1 MLTGPLLGLAAA
13 FYFETD
19 STAIRIDKP
28 GDSSIPSGRFSPAA
42 SGTMMVHGRSSL
54 GLSPMPTSDNPPF
67 PATLRLFSVV
77 VIIVL
82 IVGAGL
88 FFAPMLV
95 KPRWPWAVTPFN
107 ARFLGGFYTAEMV
120 VMAALLFW
128 NRWSPGRL
136 VLVMAFIF
144 TVIVSA
150 ASFINLG
157 YFNFERKAPWLWFLV
172 YLGSVAV
179 SGLFLWWA
187 RDRPSAK
194 GVTLN
199 PAWRS
204 YMPVEL
210 AILGFYGIGL
220 LLFPLTFS
228 SFWPWPVDAFHAQVY
243 SAIFLAG
250 AGGIYLVLRSA
261 PREELLVLG
270 LAQFLVGLLA
280 ILGLVITDA
289 AVHRIN
295 WTATGTLCWLAL
307 FGWICIS
314 GAFKLYA
321 ASQYFSSQP
330 AS

>member
-1 MLTGPLLGLAAA
+1 
-13 FYFETD
+13 
-19 STAIRIDKP
+19 
-28 GDSSIPSGRFSPAA
+28 
-42 SGTMMVHGRSSL
+42 
-54 GLSPMPTSDNPPF
+54 MPTSNNPPF
-67 PATLRLFSVV
+67 PAALRLFSLM

-88 FFAPMLV
+88 FFAPALV

-120 VMAALLFW
+120 VMAALLVW

-136 VLVMAFIF
+136 VLIMAFIF

-172 YLGSVAV
+172 YLASVVV
-179 SGLFLWWA
+179 SGLFLWRA
-187 RDRPSAK
+187 RTRPSAK

-199 PAWRS
+199 PARRG
-204 YMPVEL
+204 YMAVES
-210 AILGFYGIGL
+210 AILGLYGVGL

-228 SFWPWPVDAFHAQVY
+228 SFWPWPIDAFHAQVY

-250 AGGIYLVLRSA
+250 AGGTHLVWRSA

-270 LAQFLVGLLA
+270 LAQLLVGLLA

-289 AVHRIN
+289 AVHRID
-295 WTATGTLCWLAL
+295 WRATGTLCWLAL
-307 FGWICIS
+307 FGWIGIS
-314 GAFKLYA
+314 GVFKLYA
-321 ASQYFSSQP
+321 ASRYFSSQS

>member
-1 MLTGPLLGLAAA
+1 
-13 FYFETD
+13 
-19 STAIRIDKP
+19 
-28 GDSSIPSGRFSPAA
+28 
-42 SGTMMVHGRSSL
+42 
-54 GLSPMPTSDNPPF
+54 MPTSDNPPF
-67 PATLRLFSVV
+67 PAALRLFSVV

-88 FFAPMLV
+88 FFAPVLV

-120 VMAALLFW
+120 MMVALLVW

-144 TVIVSA
+144 TVIVSV

-172 YLGSVAV
+172 YLASVAV
-179 SGLFLWWA
+179 SGLFLWRTRA
-187 RDRPSAK
+187 RPSAK
-194 GVTLN
+194 GVILN
-199 PAWRS
+199 PAWRG
-204 YMPVEL
+204 YMPVES
-210 AILGFYGIGL
+210 AILGLYGVGL

-228 SFWPWPVDAFHAQVY
+228 GFWPWPIDAFHAQVY

-250 AGGIYLVLRSA
+250 AGGVYLVWRSA

-289 AVHRIN
+289 AVHRID
-295 WTATGTLCWLAL
+295 WTATGTLRWLAL
-307 FGWICIS
+307 FGWIGVS
-314 GAFKLYA
+314 GVFKLYA
-321 ASQYFSSQP
+321 ASRFL
-330 AS
+330 ARNRHRLRRRLDF

>member
-1 MLTGPLLGLAAA
+1 
-13 FYFETD
+13 
-19 STAIRIDKP
+19 
-28 GDSSIPSGRFSPAA
+28 
-42 SGTMMVHGRSSL
+42 
-54 GLSPMPTSDNPPF
+54 MPTSNNPPF
-67 PATLRLFSVV
+67 PAALRLFSAA

-82 IVGAGL
+82 IIGAGL
-88 FFAPMLV
+88 FFAPVLV

-144 TVIVSA
+144 TVIVSL

-179 SGLFLWWA
+179 SGWFLWRA
-187 RDRPSAK
+187 RGRPSAK
-194 GVTLN
+194 GVALT
-199 PAWRS
+199 PALRS
-204 YMPVEL
+204 YMPVEW
-210 AILGFYGIGL
+210 AVLGVYGVGL
-220 LLFPLTFS
+220 LLFPLLFS
-228 SFWPWPVDAFHAQVY
+228 SIWPWPIDVFHAQVY

-250 AGGIYLVLRSA
+250 AGGVYLVWRSA

-270 LAQFLVGLLA
+270 LAQVLVGLFA

-289 AVHRIN
+289 AVHRID
-295 WTATGTLCWLAL
+295 WRAARTLCWLAL
-307 FGWICIS
+307 FGWIGIS
-314 GAFKLYA
+314 GVFKLVA
-321 ASQYFSSQP
+321 ASRYFKARRAETDP
-330 AS
+330 GDTL

>member
-1 MLTGPLLGLAAA
+1 
-13 FYFETD
+13 
-19 STAIRIDKP
+19 
-28 GDSSIPSGRFSPAA
+28 
-42 SGTMMVHGRSSL
+42 
-54 GLSPMPTSDNPPF
+54 MPTSDNPPF
-67 PATLRLFSVV
+67 PAALRLFSGA

-88 FFAPMLV
+88 FSAPVLV

-120 VMAALLFW
+120 VMAALLVW

-144 TVIVSA
+144 TLIVSV

-172 YLGSVAV
+172 YLASVAV
-179 SGLFLWWA
+179 SWLFLWRA
-187 RDRPSAK
+187 RARPSVK

-199 PAWRS
+199 PAWRG
-204 YMPVEL
+204 YMPVES
-210 AILGFYGIGL
+210 AILGLYGVGL
-220 LLFPLTFS
+220 LLFPLTFGS
-228 SFWPWPVDAFHAQVY
+228 IWPWPIDAFHAQVY

-250 AGGIYLVLRSA
+250 AGGIYLVWRSA

-270 LAQFLVGLLA
+270 LAQFLIGLLA
-280 ILGLVITDA
+280 ILGIVITDA
-289 AVHRIN
+289 AVHRID
-295 WTATGTLCWLAL
+295 WTATGTLSWLTL
-307 FGWICIS
+307 FGWIGVS
-314 GAFKLYA
+314 GVFKLYA
-321 ASQYFSSQP
+321 ASRYFSSQS

>member
-1 MLTGPLLGLAAA
+1 
-13 FYFETD
+13 
-19 STAIRIDKP
+19 
-28 GDSSIPSGRFSPAA
+28 
-42 SGTMMVHGRSSL
+42 
-54 GLSPMPTSDNPPF
+54 MPTSDNPPF
-67 PATLRLFSVV
+67 PAALRLFSVG

-88 FFAPMLV
+88 FFAPVLV

-120 VMAALLFW
+120 VMAALLVW

-144 TVIVSA
+144 TVIVSV
-150 ASFINLG
+150 ASFINLD

-172 YLGSVAV
+172 YLASVAV
-179 SGLFLWWA
+179 SGLFLW
-187 RDRPSAK
+187 RNRGRPSAE
-194 GVTLN
+194 GVILN
-199 PAWRS
+199 AAWRG
-204 YMPVEL
+204 YMPVES
-210 AILGFYGIGL
+210 AILGLYGVGL
-220 LLFPLTFS
+220 LLLPLTSS
-228 SFWPWPVDAFHAQVY
+228 SFWPWPIDAFHAQLY

-250 AGGIYLVLRSA
+250 AGGVYLVWRST
-261 PREELLVLG
+261 PREELLVLA

-280 ILGLVITDA
+280 ILGIVITDA
-289 AVHRIN
+289 AVHRID

-307 FGWICIS
+307 FGWIGIS

-321 ASQYFSSQP
+321 ASGAFSPQS

>member
-1 MLTGPLLGLAAA
+1 
-13 FYFETD
+13 
-19 STAIRIDKP
+19 
-28 GDSSIPSGRFSPAA
+28 
-42 SGTMMVHGRSSL
+42 
-54 GLSPMPTSDNPPF
+54 MPTSDNPPF
-67 PATLRLFSVV
+67 PAALRLFSAM

-88 FFAPMLV
+88 FFAPVLV

-120 VMAALLFW
+120 VMAALLLW

-172 YLGSVAV
+172 YLASVAV
-179 SGLFLWWA
+179 SGLFLWRA
-187 RDRPSAK
+187 RTRPPAK
-194 GVTLN
+194 GATLN
-199 PAWRS
+199 PAWRR
-204 YMPVEL
+204 YLPVES
-210 AILGFYGIGL
+210 AILGLYGLGL

-228 SFWPWPVDAFHAQVY
+228 SIWPWPVDAFHAQVY

-250 AGGIYLVLRSA
+250 AGGTCLVWRSA

-280 ILGLVITDA
+280 ILGLVITDT
-289 AVHRIN
+289 AVHRID

-307 FGWICIS
+307 FAWIGIS

-321 ASQYFSSQP
+321 ASRYLGSQ
-330 AS
+330 STS

>member
-1 MLTGPLLGLAAA
+1 
-13 FYFETD
+13 
-19 STAIRIDKP
+19 
-28 GDSSIPSGRFSPAA
+28 
-42 SGTMMVHGRSSL
+42 
-54 GLSPMPTSDNPPF
+54 MPTSDNPPF
-67 PATLRLFSVV
+67 PAALRLFSAM

-88 FFAPMLV
+88 FFAPVLV

-120 VMAALLFW
+120 VMAALLLW

-172 YLGSVAV
+172 YLASAAV
-179 SGLFLWWA
+179 SGLFLWQA
-187 RDRPSAK
+187 RTRPPAK

-199 PAWRS
+199 PAWRR
-204 YMPVEL
+204 YLPVES
-210 AILGFYGIGL
+210 AILGLYGLGL
-220 LLFPLTFS
+220 LLFPMTFS
-228 SFWPWPVDAFHAQVY
+228 SIWPWPVDAFHAQVY

-250 AGGIYLVLRSA
+250 AGGTCLVWRSA

-289 AVHRIN
+289 AVHRID
-295 WTATGTLCWLAL
+295 WTATGTLCWLAV
-307 FGWICIS
+307 FAWIGIS

-321 ASQYFSSQP
+321 ASRYFGSQS

>member
-1 MLTGPLLGLAAA
+1 
-13 FYFETD
+13 
-19 STAIRIDKP
+19 
-28 GDSSIPSGRFSPAA
+28 
-42 SGTMMVHGRSSL
+42 
-54 GLSPMPTSDNPPF
+54 MPTPDNPPF
-67 PATLRLFSVV
+67 PAALRLFSVV
-77 VIIVL
+77 VIMVL

-88 FFAPMLV
+88 FFAPALV

-144 TVIVSA
+144 TVIVSV

-172 YLGSVAV
+172 YLASVAV
-179 SGLFLWWA
+179 SGLFLWRA
-187 RDRPSAK
+187 KARPSAK

-199 PAWRS
+199 PAWRG
-204 YMPVEL
+204 YMPVEW
-210 AILGFYGIGL
+210 AILGLYGVGL

-228 SFWPWPVDAFHAQVY
+228 SIWPWPVDAFHAQVY

-250 AGGIYLVLRSA
+250 AGGIYLVWRSA

-270 LAQFLVGLLA
+270 LAQFLIGLLA

-289 AVHRIN
+289 AVHRID

-307 FGWICIS
+307 FGWIGLS
-314 GAFKLYA
+314 GVFKLYT
-321 ASQYFSSQP
+321 ASRYFSSQS

>member
-1 MLTGPLLGLAAA
+1 M
-13 FYFETD
+13 
-19 STAIRIDKP
+19 
-28 GDSSIPSGRFSPAA
+28 PA
-42 SGTMMVHGRSSL
+42 SN
-54 GLSPMPTSDNPPF
+54 NPPF
-67 PATLRLFSVV
+67 PAALRLFSVV

-88 FFAPMLV
+88 FFAPVLV
-95 KPRWPWAVTPFN
+95 KPCWPWAVTPFN

-120 VMAALLFW
+120 VMAALVVW

-144 TVIVSA
+144 TAIVSV

-172 YLGSVAV
+172 YLASVAV
-179 SGLFLWWA
+179 SGLFLWRA
-187 RDRPSAK
+187 RARPSAK

-199 PAWRS
+199 PVWRG
-204 YMPVEL
+204 YMPVES
-210 AILGFYGIGL
+210 AVLGLYGVGL
-220 LLFPLTFS
+220 LLFPLTFGS
-228 SFWPWPVDAFHAQVY
+228 IWPWPIDAFHAQVY

-250 AGGIYLVLRSA
+250 AGGIYLVWRSA

-289 AVHRIN
+289 AVHRID

-307 FGWICIS
+307 FGWIGIS
-314 GAFKLYA
+314 GVFKLYA
-321 ASQYFSSQP
+321 ASRYFSSQS

>member
-1 MLTGPLLGLAAA
+1 
-13 FYFETD
+13 
-19 STAIRIDKP
+19 
-28 GDSSIPSGRFSPAA
+28 
-42 SGTMMVHGRSSL
+42 
-54 GLSPMPTSDNPPF
+54 MPTPDNPPF
-67 PATLRLFSVV
+67 PAALRLFSVA

-88 FFAPMLV
+88 FFAPVLV

-172 YLGSVAV
+172 YLASAAV
-179 SGLFLWWA
+179 SGLFLWRA
-187 RDRPSAK
+187 RARPSVK
-194 GVTLN
+194 GVALT
-199 PAWRS
+199 PAWRG
-204 YMPVEL
+204 YMSAET
-210 AILGFYGIGL
+210 AIVGLYGVGM
-220 LLFPLTFS
+220 LLFPRVVS
-228 SFWPWPVDAFHAQVY
+228 SSWPWPVDPFHAQVY

-250 AGGIYLVLRSA
+250 AGGVYLLWKNA

-270 LAQFLVGLLA
+270 LAQFLVGFLA

-289 AVHRIN
+289 AVHRID
-295 WTATGTLCWLAL
+295 WTAIGTLCWLAL
-307 FGWICIS
+307 FGWICMS
-314 GAFKLYA
+314 GAFKLYT